1 MCQTGLASD
10 NIVVCQTSW
19 YQSAYT
25 MLLRPY
31 NVHGTTHLLAFW
43 QCSHTYQEARSNI
56 NDKILL
62 QDQVQGALLQ
72 GAHLG
77 QPLQLS
83 QGPLIQQHTGLT
95 ELQLAAFSIHCFQNQ
110 HKSNPESAT
119 VSVGHQLGCLA
130 KLNPAQSS
138 SLYQGVPI
146 HRYLQTGRS
155 ISQYTRCVN
164 PSCMLPSVC
173 LCWQNLST
181 VSA

>member
-1 MCQTGLASD
+1 MSMALLICWHSGSVPILAAFSSD
-10 NIVVCQTSW
+10 
-19 YQSAYT
+19 
-25 MLLRPY
+25 
-31 NVHGTTHLLAFW
+31 
-43 QCSHTYQEARSNI
+43 QEARSNR
-56 NDKILL
+56 NDKMLL

-110 HKSNPESAT
+110 HKSNPESAA

-138 SLYQGVPI
+138 GLYQGVPI

-155 ISQYTRCVN
+155 ISQYLQMCE
-164 PSCMLPSVC
+164 SIMHAAFSMLV
-173 LCWQNLST
+173 LANLST